1 MKILHLTLK
10 KKWFDQIAEGI
21 KKVEFR
27 QIKPYWQKRIEGR
40 QYDEI
45 HFRNGYQKNA
55 PFMRVK
61 YLGYCIKNDGLYAL
75 KLGNILEL
83 KR

>member
-10 KKWFDQIAEGI
+10 KCWFDEIAAGTKKIEYREI
-21 KKVEFR
+21 KE
-27 QIKPYWQKRIEGR
+27 YWRTRLENR

-55 PFMRVK
+55 PRMRVEWRGLSMGD
-61 YLGYCIKNDGLYAL
+61 YYQIHLGRV
-75 KLGNILEL
+75 LEVV
-83 KR
+83 RP